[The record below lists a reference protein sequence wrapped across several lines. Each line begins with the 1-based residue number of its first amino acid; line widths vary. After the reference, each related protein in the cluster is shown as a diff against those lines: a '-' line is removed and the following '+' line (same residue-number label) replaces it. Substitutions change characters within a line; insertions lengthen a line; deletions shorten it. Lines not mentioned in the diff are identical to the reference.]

1 MKQLKKIPKFKTANE
16 EIKFWDAHDST
27 DYLDWSKAKRAV
39 FPNLKPTSRSIP
51 VKLPN
56 WLIEQLKFLAHK
68 KDLSYQALLRLFVM
82 KEVEKEMKAMRA
94 AT

>member
-1 MKQLKKIPKFKTANE
+1 MKQLKKIPKFKTKDD
-16 EIKFWDAHDST
+16 EIKFWDTHDST
-27 DYLDWSKAKRAV
+27 DYLDWSKAKRVV

-56 WLIEQLKFLAHK
+56 WLIERLKFLAHK

-82 KEVEKEMKAMRA
+82 KEVEKEMKAMETA
-94 AT
+94 S